1 MWDPIPDK
9 YSTKCTIKGS
19 GDVVFDRVY
28 EAINETEAE
37 SRAFLNCV
45 RENNRRTNVEVKVK
59 KL

>member
-9 YSTKCTIKGS
+9 YNTKCTIKGS
-19 GDVVFDRVY
+19 GDIVFDRVY
-28 EAINETEAE
+28 EAINANEAE

-45 RENNRRTNVEVKVK
+45 KENNRKTNVEVKVK